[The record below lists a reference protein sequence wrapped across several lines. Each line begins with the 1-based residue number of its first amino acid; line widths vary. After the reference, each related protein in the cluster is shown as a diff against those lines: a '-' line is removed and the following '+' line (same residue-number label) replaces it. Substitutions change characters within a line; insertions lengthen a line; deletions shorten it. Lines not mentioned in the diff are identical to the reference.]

1 MSRPSITWPLAFL
14 GVIAVAGCA
23 GHATTPTTAESPP
36 RDAAPSQSNHQRF
49 PLAAP
54 GQNAVTMTACLNRG
68 GVQVDPVP
76 AAVVGRM
83 SVVTVS
89 IGTHGG
95 SSITFFAS
103 PAVAK
108 RFVVAS
114 GSFAGRVHRAG
125 AVTFDLTGIQRV
137 DRVIA
142 ECAASL
148 SGHLS

>member
-1 MSRPSITWPLAFL
+1 
-14 GVIAVAGCA
+14 
-23 GHATTPTTAESPP
+23 
-36 RDAAPSQSNHQRF
+36 
-49 PLAAP
+49 
-54 GQNAVTMTACLNRG
+54 MTACLNRG
-68 GVQVDPVP
+68 AVQVDPVP
-76 AAVVGRM
+76 AALVGRM

-89 IGTHGG
+89 IGPHGG

-108 RFVVAS
+108 RFVAAS

-125 AVTFDLTGIQRV
+125 AVTFDLTGIRRV